1 MKLTDDEKILHKIIH
16 SLLKAY
22 GEVMKDP
29 EDMTKMADY
38 GEIYMNVFE
47 RITLKKSNQA
57 AYEAGVKKGEE
68 K

>member
-1 MKLTDDEKILHKIIH
+1 VNLTDDEKTLHKIIH

-47 RITLKKSNQA
+47 RITLKS
-57 AYEAGVKKGEE
+57 EAGEKKGREDE
-68 K
+68 LSK